1 VKRREVE
8 QQSKRRLSPAF
19 AISLGVHLILAIVML
34 RLLVVP
40 NLDFFAKKRGTVAA
54 QQLGFLRLAK
64 TPGKEPT
71 PGRDGGNGRPVSRT
85 VAPRLVAPSS
95 VPTTIPTV
103 TPSATPSKTDEGT
116 GPLVGDGGPARG
128 IKPVFS
134 DPRLWGPPGKIVS
147 APRTLKQDLDSMIAS
162 GIGRYNDSIAAIP
175 ATPRWENGDWTVEHN
190 GRKYGIDPQFI
201 RLGPVSIPTALL
213 AMLPLNLTGNPT
225 VQARNRAL
233 NYQHR
238 DITEHAE
245 QAINEAD
252 FNKAVRS
259 IRERKER
266 ERAAAGGTAADST
279 TH

>member
-1 VKRREVE
+1 
-8 QQSKRRLSPAF
+8 LSPAWAF
-19 AISLGVHLILAIVML
+19 SLGVHAILAVVLL

-40 NLDFFAKKRGTVAA
+40 NIDFFAKKRGTVAA
-54 QQLGFLRLAK
+54 EQIGFLRLAK

-71 PGRDGGNGRPVSRT
+71 PGRDGGNGRPPSKT
-85 VAPRLVAPSS
+85 VVPRLVAPVT

-103 TPSATPSKTDEGT
+103 TTTATPSRTDEGT
-116 GPLVGDGGPARG
+116 GELVGNGGPARG
-128 IKPVFS
+128 IKPVFA

-147 APRTLKQDLDSMIAS
+147 APRTLKQDLDSLIAS

-213 AMLPLNLTGNPT
+213 AMLPLNLTGNPME
-225 VQARNRAL
+225 QARNKAM

-245 QAINEAD
+245 QAITEAD

-266 ERAAAGGTAADST
+266 ERAAAGGAGGDST